1 MKILFVGDVI
11 GKPGRE
17 CLRKFLPLYNKKA
30 DFCIVNGE
38 NAAGGRGIT
47 PAIAEEIFSLGVEVI
62 TTGNHIWDDKKII
75 PYLKEDHPNLLR
87 PINYP
92 PGVPGKGWGVFLTRN
107 KVKVGIVNVSGR
119 VFMPAL
125 DCPFRG
131 TKQAVEEIKRET
143 SCIIVDVHGEAT
155 SEKVALGYYLE
166 GEVSAVIG
174 THTHVQTSDE
184 KILPKGTAYITD
196 VGMAG
201 SYVSI
206 IGMRKE
212 EVMKHFLTQMP
223 VRFKVAQG
231 DPWINGVWIEIEET
245 TGRALSIERIKE
257 RVE

>member
-1 MKILFVGDVI
+1 MIKILFVGDVI

-17 CLRKFLPLYNKKA
+17 CLRKFLPRYNKEA

-62 TTGNHIWDDKKII
+62 TTGNHVWDDKKII
-75 PYLKEDHPNLLR
+75 PYLEGRHNLLR

-92 PGVPGKGWGVFLTRN
+92 PGVPGKGWGIFQTRN
-107 KVKVGIVNVSGR
+107 KVKLGIVNVSGR

-184 KILPKGTAYITD
+184 RILPKGTAYITD

-201 SYVSI
+201 SYLSI

-231 DPWINGVWIEIEET
+231 EPWINGAWIEIEET

-257 RVE
+257 RAE